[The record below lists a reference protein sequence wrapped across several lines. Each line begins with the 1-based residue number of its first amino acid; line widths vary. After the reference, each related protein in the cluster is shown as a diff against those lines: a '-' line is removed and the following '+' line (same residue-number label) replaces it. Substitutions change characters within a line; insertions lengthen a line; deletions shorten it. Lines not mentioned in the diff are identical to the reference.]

1 MDEILARHPSEADEK
16 ITQLV
21 AARLVTEKKLQRLID
36 ERHGRKANPKAEPAR
51 L

>member
-21 AARLVTEKKLQRLID
+21 AAQLVTEKKLQRLID